1 MSGGVLFRFFDS
13 LVEMTIQITENGRQV
28 PIKTDNDLQNA
39 SSTGLSML
47 AVIVV
52 FCGMT
57 RYLCPDD
64 GVTIH
69 WPLDEI
75 GKLSG
80 KNTVLL
86 FDLMKQYNVTL
97 FCAQPDASPALN
109 RFFVNKN
116 LLDLKKGVRQFEIK
130 RSSASNPLLANSQ
143 RLVHHQ
149 GAKSGSILPHSS
161 TPAMEANNE
170 PNL

>member
-1 MSGGVLFRFFDS
+1 
-13 LVEMTIQITENGRQV
+13 MTIQITENGRQV

-64 GVTIH
+64 AVTIH

-97 FCAQPDASPALN
+97 FCAQPDATPALN

-116 LLDLKKGVRQFEIK
+116 LLDLKQGVRQFEVK
-130 RSSASNPLLANSQ
+130 RSNTPNPLLS
-143 RLVHHQ
+143 LTGTQ
-149 GAKSGSILPHSS
+149 GSAHYQNALTDTALSS
-161 TPAMEANNE
+161 EVDHESNI
-170 PNL
+170 